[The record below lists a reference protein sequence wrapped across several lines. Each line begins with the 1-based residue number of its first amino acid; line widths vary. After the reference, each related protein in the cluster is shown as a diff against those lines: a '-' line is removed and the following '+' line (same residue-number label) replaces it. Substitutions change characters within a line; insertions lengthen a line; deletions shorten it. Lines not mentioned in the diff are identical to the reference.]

1 MTDPAADPFPADAL
15 ELNRAGKLT
24 DQQRARFTRL
34 ARSWRRNELVGA
46 LVMAV
51 AGLVLLTG
59 TGPASSALVRFGG
72 GAGALVIAGFFLV
85 RSFPGADPIGADLR
99 SGRVESIEGAFRK
112 TSWSSGGGNTVTH
125 YSFEVAGTRFD
136 EPSTAGYEAAPD
148 AGIVRLFYLPRSKQ
162 VVNLERLPDRP
173 VDPAV
178 LASPMAAVQA
188 LAGTFRSHDR
198 GRLAEAAATAV
209 GIEDAMKAENAR
221 RMSPPPPEQRDPRPL
236 AEAILGTWSMGP
248 MMITFSAD
256 GTAEATVM
264 GRTQRGHWSVDAAG
278 RLHHD
283 AQGTDEA
290 GDAWIV
296 GDTLTII
303 DGEMA
308 LAWQRVD
315 AG

>member
-15 ELNRAGKLT
+15 ELNRAGTLT

-34 ARSWRRNELVGA
+34 ARSWRSNELVGA

-51 AGLVLLTG
+51 AGVVLLTG

-72 GAGALVIAGFFLV
+72 GAGALVIGAFFLV

-99 SGRVESIEGAFRK
+99 SGTVESIEGAFRK

-148 AGIVRLFYLPRSKQ
+148 AGIVRLFYLPRSKR

-178 LASPMAAVQA
+178 LTSPMAAVQA
-188 LAGTFRSHDR
+188 LAGAFRSHDR
-198 GRLAEAAATAV
+198 GRLAEAAAA
-209 GIEDAMKAENAR
+209 A
-221 RMSPPPPEQRDPRPL
+221 
-236 AEAILGTWSMGP
+236 
-248 MMITFSAD
+248 
-256 GTAEATVM
+256 VM

-283 AQGTDEA
+283 AQGADEA

-308 LAWQRVD
+308 LAWQRVG

>member
-15 ELNRAGKLT
+15 ELNRAGTLT

-34 ARSWRRNELVGA
+34 ARSWRSNELVGA
-46 LVMAV
+46 LVLAV

-72 GAGALVIAGFFLV
+72 GAGALVIAAFFLV

-136 EPSTAGYEAAPD
+136 
-148 AGIVRLFYLPRSKQ
+148 
-162 VVNLERLPDRP
+162 
-173 VDPAV
+173 PAV
-178 LASPMAAVQA
+178 LTSPMAAVQA
-188 LAGTFRSHDR
+188 LAGAFRAHDR
-198 GRLAEAAATAV
+198 GRLAEAAA
-209 GIEDAMKAENAR
+209 
-221 RMSPPPPEQRDPRPL
+221 
-236 AEAILGTWSMGP
+236 
-248 MMITFSAD
+248 
-256 GTAEATVM
+256 ATVM

-283 AQGTDEA
+283 AQGADEV

-308 LAWQRVD
+308 LAWQRVG